1 MGLRSQGRYFSL
13 LGVLFHCQLVG
24 SSTPSIWGLES
35 LCVPVRRGRFC
46 AKRTPHLVLE
56 DPQRREDA
64 LTSRSKAALTGAN
77 SESSLPLP
85 SSPRFFHRR
94 SHSPRSFVA
103 LSHKANFWFVSCSR
117 FRRVCS
123 SPIWLSFSSHSF
135 FAASSSSFLFSSIFF
150 FLFLSMVW
158 QIFLQ
163 NGGHVYVWSLVHDA

>member
-13 LGVLFHCQLVG
+13 LGALFHCQLVG

-64 LTSRSKAALTGAN
+64 LTSRAPRQRSQAPIQNPVFL
-77 SESSLPLP
+77 SLPRPP
-85 SSPRFFHRR
+85 SSIAAVT
-94 SHSPRSFVA
+94 SPEFRCFVA
-103 LSHKANFWFVSCSR
+103 QANFWFVSCSR
-117 FRRVCS
+117 FPRVCS

-135 FAASSSSFLFSSIFF
+135 FEASSSSFLFSSIFF

-158 QIFLQ
+158 RIFSAKLWAC
-163 NGGHVYVWSLVHDA
+163 VRVELVHDA